1 MCNKL
6 YKHEMLS
13 YLRKWLPIEIIILC
27 VALLGRFV
35 QFFEA
40 DATAYDVIFGS
51 TMFFYGTAIIVSFVL
66 TFVVCIKR
74 FHNNLFTGEG
84 YLTFTLPVTPVQHI
98 LIKACA
104 AVTVT
109 ISTLII
115 AVLSVFVL
123 TAGEVA
129 AEIFKAAAYILK
141 EFFEACN
148 AHAILYIAEFLILLI
163 LSVFSGMLLIYAC
176 IALGQTFNRSRV
188 GWAVAIY
195 FIYYFIGRII
205 TTILTT
211 VLSLS
216 YDSIPF
222 EKIARF
228 IRQNPFGSVHI
239 FFGISILFTLI
250 GCVIFYLITHFV
262 IKKKLNLE

>member
-40 DATAYDVIFGS
+40 DTTAYDVIFGI
-51 TMFFYGTAIIVSFVL
+51 TMFFYGTAIIVSFVI

-104 AVTVT
+104 AVTVMLST
-109 ISTLII
+109 III

-129 AEIFKAAAYILK
+129 VEIFKAAAYLFK

-148 AHAILYIAEFLILLI
+148 AHSVLYIAEYLVLLI
-163 LSVFSGMLLIYAC
+163 LSLFSGMLLIYAC
-176 IALGQTFNRSRV
+176 IALGQTFNKNRI

-205 TTILTT
+205 TTVLTT
-211 VLSLS
+211 VLSVN

-228 IRQNPFGSVHI
+228 IEKNTFGSVHI
-239 FFGISILFTLI
+239 FFGVNIIFTFI
-250 GCVIFYLITHFV
+250 GCAIFYLITHFI

>member
-1 MCNKL
+1 
-6 YKHEMLS
+6 MLS

-40 DATAYDVIFGS
+40 DTTAYDIVFGS

-66 TFVVCIKR
+66 TFVVCIRR
-74 FHNNLFTGEG
+74 FHKNLFTGEG
-84 YLTFTLPVTPVQHI
+84 YLSFTLPVTPAQHI

-109 ISTLII
+109 LSTVII

-123 TAGEVA
+123 TAGELSV
-129 AEIFKAAAYILK
+129 EIFKAAAYLFK
-141 EFFEACN
+141 EFFEAAK
-148 AHAILYIAEFLILLI
+148 AHSVLYITESLTLLI
-163 LSVFSGMLLIYAC
+163 LSLFSGILLIYAC
-176 IALGQTFNRSRV
+176 IALGQTFNKNRV

-211 VLSLS
+211 VFSVNI
-216 YDSIPF
+216 DSIPF
-222 EKIARF
+222 EKLADF
-228 IRQNPFGSVHI
+228 VEKNPYGSVHI
-239 FFGISILFTLI
+239 FFGIGILITFI
-250 GCVIFYLITHFV
+250 GCVIYYLITHFV
-262 IKKKLNLE
+262 VKKKLNLE